1 MELGQ
6 FGQFLTNTE
15 TLELKAIQDL
25 LLLLP
30 ATVPPARQLVSVVK
44 TVFLVSIT
52 SPLKLS
58 TLWHKCK
65 PYTFFSDA
73 RPTIVTRHTQYGLP
87 ATLQQKRRLH
97 PSDTTAPWTDHRS
110 TRHAGASAVAV
121 SQWSG
126 VVIGSTSP
134 CQKVYS
140 LKREIST
147 RNSMNRDVS
156 KVGSIDKALKWN
168 LQTDSHLFFL
178 LKWPKLDLKSGSING
193 SWWWNWNWKK
203 TWSN

>member
-1 MELGQ
+1 MTQMQTLYL
-6 FGQFLTNTE
+6 FLRHPTNHCYSTHTIWTASNIATRE
-15 TLELKAIQDL
+15 MALPQRYHCTVDGSAIDKAC
-25 LLLLP
+25 
-30 ATVPPARQLVSVVK
+30 S
-44 TVFLVSIT
+44 
-52 SPLKLS
+52 
-58 TLWHKCK
+58 
-65 PYTFFSDA
+65 
-73 RPTIVTRHTQYGLP
+73 
-87 ATLQQKRRLH
+87 RLF
-97 PSDTTAPWTDHRS
+97 
-110 TRHAGASAVAV
+110 GASGVAV
-121 SQWSG
+121 SQWCG

-168 LQTDSHLFFL
+168 LQADSRLFFL